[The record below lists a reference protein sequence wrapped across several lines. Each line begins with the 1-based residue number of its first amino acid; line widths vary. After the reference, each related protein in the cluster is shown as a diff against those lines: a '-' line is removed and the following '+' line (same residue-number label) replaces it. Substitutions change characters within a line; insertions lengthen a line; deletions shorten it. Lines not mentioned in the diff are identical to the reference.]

1 MNKSVVRFYS
11 TNDRGDNVPFS
22 SSVCLLARHGVVE
35 VGQSEAILV
44 FRTRLSTCK
53 QIVLLVE
60 PEPQRSFTLEV
71 ICHLPEVV
79 PHPANLLG
87 IGRFC
92 TGRGN
97 SAGSPRPPYVS
108 KGSAGGFPR
117 SRMSLKIGHVT
128 TSRYE
133 GLGVGRL
140 PARIP
145 LCRLTL
151 KVRTRCQKRCQSG
164 FRTWRQTCD
173 FNRNS
178 RVLRL

>member
-1 MNKSVVRFYS
+1 MIRRVVFFALQRHKAVLLHQPHQELGKICRPQVPRRSVATEGVDEQIGGSFYS

-60 PEPQRSFTLEV
+60 PEPQHSFTLEV

-79 PHPANLLG
+79 QHPANLLG

-97 SAGSPRPPYVS
+97 SAGSPRPPYVP
-108 KGSAGGFPR
+108 KGSGGGFPR

-128 TSRYE
+128 ISR
-133 GLGVGRL
+133 
-140 PARIP
+140 
-145 LCRLTL
+145 
-151 KVRTRCQKRCQSG
+151 
-164 FRTWRQTCD
+164 
-173 FNRNS
+173 
-178 RVLRL
+178 